1 MSVHKLPTAEEV
13 TASVQTLTP
22 AQKIIMDRVV
32 KAVVDG
38 TPTVFYLE
46 APGAQLFIYLLF

>member
-13 TASVQTLTP
+13 TASVQTLAP

-32 KAVVDG
+32 KAVVDIVHDLENE
-38 TPTVFYLE
+38 TPAAFVS
-46 APGAQLFIYLLF
+46 